1 MARRYDAEVMLE
13 RFIPGREFT
22 VGILEGVALPV
33 GEIITPGEVF
43 DYQAVLAM
51 ADAALYRA
59 KHGGRD
65 QVCRAL
71 PSELPQLGVPAFA

>member
-1 MARRYDAEVMLE
+1 MS
-13 RFIPGREFT
+13 FG
-22 VGILEGVALPV
+22 VGASQA
-33 GEIITPGEVF
+33 GEVF

>member
-1 MARRYDAEVMLE
+1 MTGKRAVSRPGLLASRRGASQ
-13 RFIPGREFT
+13 
-22 VGILEGVALPV
+22 A
-33 GEIITPGEVF
+33 GEVF